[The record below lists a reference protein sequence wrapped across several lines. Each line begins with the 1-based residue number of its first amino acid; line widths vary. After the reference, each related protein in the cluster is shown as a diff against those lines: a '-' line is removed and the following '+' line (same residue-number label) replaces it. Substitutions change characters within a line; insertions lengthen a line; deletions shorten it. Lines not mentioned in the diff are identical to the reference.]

1 MRKSVRQE
9 QLNYRCTCTVCIVRR
24 VTAGQWWSHKL
35 ILSQKIKKE
44 SNLLSTARTMQW
56 KGHRK
61 VHLNLLMKMLPKI
74 LLEAWAEPF
83 SSHYCSKKN
92 QNCPKNC
99 LPPKSLNC
107 KAPWKNDCFGLHFTW
122 PFWAPLLV
130 MWLSLIW
137 ERQKWLMVE
146 IIMNA
151 HERTIPASEINW
163 TKCEVTELLM
173 IKSSTE
179 AEMFQQ
185 NSIWVIQ
192 YDKLLL

>member
-1 MRKSVRQE
+1 MYMYCMHCKASHRWPR
-9 QLNYRCTCTVCIVRR
+9 
-24 VTAGQWWSHKL
+24 WSHKL

-107 KAPWKNDCFGLHFTW
+107 KAPWKNDCFSLYFTW

-130 MWLSLIW
+130 KWLCLVW
-137 ERQKWLMVE
+137 ERHNGSWLKLSWM
-146 IIMNA
+146 
-151 HERTIPASEINW
+151 H
-163 TKCEVTELLM
+163 TKALFQHR
-173 IKSSTE
+173 KSIG
-179 AEMFQQ
+179 Q
-185 NSIWVIQ
+185 NVRSLN
-192 YDKLLL
+192 Y